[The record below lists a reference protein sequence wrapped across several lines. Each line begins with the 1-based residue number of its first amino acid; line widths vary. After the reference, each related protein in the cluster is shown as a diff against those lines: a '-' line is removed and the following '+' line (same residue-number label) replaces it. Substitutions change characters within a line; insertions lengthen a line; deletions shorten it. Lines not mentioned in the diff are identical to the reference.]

1 MTDATTGA
9 VASRSGPHGAGRGRP
24 GRYPETRRGS
34 SRERRKG
41 IARVQWHDLIAG
53 IAPEEP
59 RGDRPVED
67 RLVEVLDIVHDS
79 RRARPGVCFACIPG
93 ARVDGHD
100 HAAAAV
106 AQGAVALLVERPL
119 PLGVPQAQVGDVRA
133 VLGPLA
139 ARLHG
144 DPSRTL
150 RCLGVTGTN
159 GKTTVTYLLESIAG
173 ALGEQAGVIG
183 TIGAR
188 VGRTTLPT
196 GFTTPEASDLQALL
210 ADMRDRG
217 VTTVAVEVSSHALAQ
232 GRVDGVAFAAACFTN
247 VSHEHLDFHGTL
259 EAYFAAKA
267 SLFDPV
273 RTPAAA
279 INLDDEHGRRL
290 AAMARERGLDVWT
303 FGIATPGADLS
314 ARDIVPQARGT
325 ALRLHDVRADT
336 DAVVTLSL
344 AGVHNVSNA
353 LAAAATARAAGIASD
368 AVVAG
373 LSTPVIVPGRMERVD
388 VGQPFE
394 VLVDYAHTPDAL
406 SSVLDAARE
415 LTAGRLI
422 VVFGCGGDR
431 DREKRPLM
439 GAAVASRA
447 DLAILT
453 SDNPRSERPDAIA
466 AAVLDGMAGGS
477 ARVFVELDRRV
488 AIESAIEDAAP
499 GDVVVIAG
507 KGHESGQTIGE
518 QTFPFDD
525 RVVARA
531 ELERSRWS

>member
-1 MTDATTGA
+1 
-9 VASRSGPHGAGRGRP
+9 
-24 GRYPETRRGS
+24 
-34 SRERRKG
+34 
-41 IARVQWHDLIAG
+41 
-53 IAPEEP
+53 
-59 RGDRPVED
+59 
-67 RLVEVLDIVHDS
+67 
-79 RRARPGVCFACIPG
+79 
-93 ARVDGHD
+93 
-100 HAAAAV
+100 
-106 AQGAVALLVERPL
+106 
-119 PLGVPQAQVGDVRA
+119 
-133 VLGPLA
+133 
-139 ARLHG
+139 
-144 DPSRTL
+144 
-150 RCLGVTGTN
+150 
-159 GKTTVTYLLESIAG
+159 
-173 ALGEQAGVIG
+173 
-183 TIGAR
+183 
-188 VGRTTLPT
+188 
-196 GFTTPEASDLQALL
+196 
-210 ADMRDRG
+210 
-217 VTTVAVEVSSHALAQ
+217 
-232 GRVDGVAFAAACFTN
+232 
-247 VSHEHLDFHGTL
+247 
-259 EAYFAAKA
+259 
-267 SLFDPV
+267 
-273 RTPAAA
+273 
-279 INLDDEHGRRL
+279 
-290 AAMARERGLDVWT
+290 
-303 FGIATPGADLS
+303 
-314 ARDIVPQARGT
+314 
-325 ALRLHDVRADT
+325 
-336 DAVVTLSL
+336 VTLSL

-477 ARVFVELDRRV
+477 ARVVVEIDRRV
-488 AIESAIEDAAP
+488 AIESANEDAAP